1 MTAAGTNGKKTA
13 ETCPNMTVCADVRNC
28 DGIERGHTS
37 NRGRPSVKSTSII
50 GVAAGQRPVLQRL
63 PGHMTRLLRRLGEL
77 ADEEAIGLYLVGGVV
92 RDLLLNRRNW
102 DLDLT
107 VEGDGLSFARL
118 VTSRYDAGLAL
129 FPRFGTA
136 RLTFP
141 GGLKVDI
148 TTARRET
155 YANPAALPDV
165 LCSTLDEDLRRRDFT
180 INAMAIQ
187 LNPVRWG
194 QLRDPYDGRRD
205 LRGKILRVL
214 HDRSFVDDPTRIFRA
229 IRFAERFGFRLERK
243 TERLLAQ
250 AARTNVLARLS
261 GPRLANEILALMS
274 EQHPEHVIGR
284 LRRWRLLRF
293 VHPGLVLGERTQR
306 LMAVLPKAIGWW
318 ERRCSQ
324 TPVDRGLLGMM
335 TLLASAGP
343 STLSGAIQRLQLS
356 AAQAST
362 LEWSGE
368 KSRRLAAVLSSGSPL
383 RRSRV
388 YRLLSGLPNE
398 AVVLVL
404 ARRLA
409 VDGRAAKQRLGRR
422 LMEFLMRD
430 RHVTTRV
437 NGDTLKRFGLRPGPH
452 FKTILDR
459 LLDERLDGKIADA
472 RQERD
477 RARALAEQYG

>member
-1 MTAAGTNGKKTA
+1 MHVMASDDSA
-13 ETCPNMTVCADVRNC
+13 R
-28 DGIERGHTS
+28 S
-37 NRGRPSVKSTSII
+37 
-50 GVAAGQRPVLQRL
+50 VLQRL
-63 PGHMTRLLRRLGEL
+63 PRSITRMLRRLGKL
-77 ADEEAIGLYLVGGVV
+77 ADEEAIALYLVGGVV
-92 RDLLLNRRNW
+92 RDLLLKRVNW

-118 VTSRYDAGLAL
+118 VTSRYGAGMAL

-136 RLTFP
+136 RLALP

-165 LCSTLDEDLRRRDFT
+165 LSSTLDEDLRRRDFT

-187 LNPVRWG
+187 LNLARWG
-194 QLRDPYDGRRD
+194 ELRDPYGGRRD
-205 LRGKILRVL
+205 LQHKVLRVL

-229 IRFAERFGFRLERK
+229 IRFAERFRFRLEPK

-250 AARTNVLARLS
+250 AARTNVVAHLS
-261 GPRLANEILALMS
+261 GPRLANEILALMN
-274 EQHPEHVIGR
+274 EQHPERVIGR

-293 VHPGLVLGERTQR
+293 VHPGLVLGERTER

-318 ERRCSQ
+318 ERRCLQ
-324 TPVDRGLLGMM
+324 TPIDRGLLRLM
-335 TLLASAGP
+335 TLLAEAGS

-356 AAQAST
+356 AAQASI
-362 LEWSGE
+362 LGWSGE
-368 KSRRLAAVLSSGSPL
+368 KSRRIAAMLSSCAPL
-383 RRSRV
+383 RRSQV

-398 AVVLVL
+398 AVILVL

-409 VDGRAAKQRLGRR
+409 VNGRAAKERLTRR
-422 LMEFLMRD
+422 LARFLIRD
-430 RHVTTRV
+430 RHVTTKV
-437 NGDTLKRFGLRPGPH
+437 NGDTLHRFGLRPGPR

-459 LLDERLDGKIADA
+459 LLDERLDGKIVSAQ
-472 RQERD
+472 QERD
-477 RARALAEQYG
+477 RARDLAEQYR